1 MTTPPDID
9 LTERRQRVL
18 RAVVEEY
25 IASGQPV
32 GSQTL
37 VRSGGFGTSA
47 STLRYELAW
56 LESVGL
62 LGHPHTSAGRV
73 PTEAGYRYYAEEV
86 LAERPPPARLAVDL
100 RDVSREIDDA
110 LMATTEALAQ
120 VTNLLALASAPTVAV
135 TDIRHVEIIA
145 LQPQVVMV
153 VVITGAGAVAKRVLA
168 FDAPVDPGLA
178 DWARDYLNET
188 VTGST
193 QTMRAVRTRLED
205 PELDP
210 RGRAFLA
217 ELAPVFQD
225 LFEAGADRLYVGGA
239 SRLMS
244 ALQLQNQS
252 DLNELAGAL
261 EERAAL
267 LEHLRSALGAD
278 GITVRLGAEHPD
290 PVLRPL
296 AMITA
301 SYGSPRRVLGAVSV
315 IGPLRM
321 DYTQA
326 IGAVR
331 GAAAA
336 LSDYVEDV
344 YEE

>member
-1 MTTPPDID
+1 MTTPSDLE

-25 IASGQPV
+25 IATGNPV

-37 VRSGGFGTSA
+37 ARTGVFSTSA

-73 PTEAGYRYYAEEV
+73 PTEEGYRFYAEEL
-86 LAERPPPARLAVDL
+86 LAERPAPAG
-100 RDVSREIDDA
+100 EIDDA
-110 LMATTEALAQ
+110 LSATTEALAQ
-120 VTNLLALASAPTVAV
+120 VTNLLALACAPTIAVA
-135 TDIRHVEIIA
+135 DIRHVEIIA

-153 VVITGAGAVAKRVLA
+153 VVITGSGSVAKRVFA

-178 DWARDYLNET
+178 DWARAYLNESLS
-188 VTGST
+188 GGN
-193 QTMRAVRTRLED
+193 QTLRSVRARLAD
-205 PELDP
+205 PDLDP
-210 RGRAFLA
+210 TERAFLA
-217 ELAPVFQD
+217 EVAPVFHD
-225 LFEAGADRLYVGGA
+225 LFETGADRLYVGGA
-239 SRLMS
+239 SLLMS
-244 ALQLQNQS
+244 ELRLQDQN
-252 DLNELAGAL
+252 DLGSLAAAL

-267 LEHLRSALGAD
+267 LSHLRSMLADD
-278 GITVRLGAEHPD
+278 GITVRLGGEHGD
-290 PVLRPL
+290 PALRPL

-301 SYGSPRRVLGAVSV
+301 SYGSRRHVLGAVSV
-315 IGPLRM
+315 VGPLRM
-321 DYTQA
+321 DYARA

-336 LSDYVEDV
+336 LSDYVDDV
-344 YEE
+344 YEG